1 MNGYSRSCT
10 GCEHFHKKMDRRD
23 INFCELEL
31 DDILKNSAITGKM
44 EKLTEMSREQIAIG
58 CREWSDKNKTK

>member
-1 MNGYSRSCT
+1 MRRSCT
-10 GCEHFHKKMDRRD
+10 GCEHFHKKMGRRD

-58 CREWSDKNKTK
+58 CREWADKNKTK